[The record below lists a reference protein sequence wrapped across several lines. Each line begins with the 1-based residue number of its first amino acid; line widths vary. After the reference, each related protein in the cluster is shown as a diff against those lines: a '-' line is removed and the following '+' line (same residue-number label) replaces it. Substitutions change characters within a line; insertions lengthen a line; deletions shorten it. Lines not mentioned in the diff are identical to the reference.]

1 MTSSWRNSRPH
12 FSTAIKQ
19 MLDLS
24 PLPFCFDPTLDSC
37 GLFTCA
43 YSLPARPFDET
54 HGTCCP
60 FPFKE
65 QSRAEQHTATCHLDL
80 LFDSAKAASMFIP
93 HCFVSRAVVCSVSFL
108 HSLPFSFSLRP
119 SDPQTH
125 CLYHPHCWIPADTF
139 CLPHFSFIS
148 ISLLYLCYDYL
159 LTLSQHSVHFFRQC
173 QLMRNALFLYTK
185 RVQLIVFGNSHICLV
200 ARLPNAGNVK
210 IVITRHASQ
219 TLQPMQ
225 R

>member
-1 MTSSWRNSRPH
+1 MIKPLTVRVFKNDDWSHLSKPLGGKKPH
-12 FSTAIKQ
+12 FNTAIKQ
-19 MLDLS
+19 MLSLY

-37 GLFTCA
+37 GMFTCA

-108 HSLPFSFSLRP
+108 PLLPFSFSLRP
-119 SDPQTH
+119 SDPQTR
-125 CLYHPHCWIPADTF
+125 CLYHPDCWIPADTF
-139 CLPHFSFIS
+139 CLPRFSFIS
-148 ISLLYLCYDYL
+148 ISLLYACY
-159 LTLSQHSVHFFRQC
+159 
-173 QLMRNALFLYTK
+173 
-185 RVQLIVFGNSHICLV
+185 
-200 ARLPNAGNVK
+200 
-210 IVITRHASQ
+210 
-219 TLQPMQ
+219 
-225 R
+225 